1 MKCSGLILFGICL
14 VLAVLAG
21 CTATEQTS
29 GTGEKIAEQ
38 TEFQPAIESAVL
50 LGKEHAKTMEAI
62 QEAFAYIISGSAE
75 EKDDFYSLMTQV
87 EYIDSEFVS
96 LAEMD
101 KTVEG
106 GDFSTKHSAI
116 VDARNEMVSSAE
128 SMFSEYE
135 ENGSVSYE
143 TVADFESA
151 IDGLTS
157 LFGPFTQDYFEAI
170 SEEEYGSSVYAQ
182 PAVDLLKMHKDMLE
196 AVEESFG
203 YIVLG
208 EEEEKND
215 YYTTMSNFKIA
226 ATEFENS
233 FLKEYPEETEIKELY
248 DKVISTANAYEKAAE
263 VIFEDYES
271 DGEITFGDFETYEIT
286 IDEMTMAFDELMNTV
301 LGKL

>member
-1 MKCSGLILFGICL
+1 M
-14 VLAVLAG
+14 AG

-29 GTGEKIAEQ
+29 GTGEKIVTQA
-38 TEFQPAIESAVL
+38 EFQPAIESAVL
-50 LGKEHAKTMEAI
+50 LGKEHAKTMEAV
-62 QEAFAYIISGSAE
+62 QEAFAYIISGSEE

-87 EYIDSEFVS
+87 DYLDSDFVRH
-96 LAEMD
+96 AGMD

-106 GDFSTKHSAI
+106 SDFSARHAAI
-116 VDARNEMVSSAE
+116 VDARNKMVSSAE

-135 ENGSVSYE
+135 ASGSVSYE
-143 TVADFESA
+143 TAADFESA
-151 IDGLTS
+151 IDGLT
-157 LFGPFTQDYFEAI
+157 LIFGPFTTDYFEAI
-170 SEEEYGSSVYAQ
+170 SDEEYGSSVYAQ
-182 PAVDLLKMHKDMLE
+182 PATSLLKMHRDMLE

-203 YIVLG
+203 YIALG

-233 FLKEYPEETEIKELY
+233 FLKENPDETEITEKY
-248 DKVISTANAYEKAAE
+248 QKVISAANAYEAAAE

-271 DGEITFGDFETYEIT
+271 DGKIAFEDFETYEIA
-286 IDEMTMAFDELMNTV
+286 IDEMTTAFDELMGTV